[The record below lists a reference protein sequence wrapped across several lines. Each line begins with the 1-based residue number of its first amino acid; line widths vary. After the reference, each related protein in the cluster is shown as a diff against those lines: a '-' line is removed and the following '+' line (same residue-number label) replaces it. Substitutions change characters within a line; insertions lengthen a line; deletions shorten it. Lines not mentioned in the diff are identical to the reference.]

1 MANEVIFEA
10 RHMHKAFGPTI
21 ALKDVDFQ
29 LHRGEIRGLVGE
41 NGSGKSTIMSIA
53 SGMQPATSGEML
65 YLGKPWKPAT
75 MVESQNAG
83 ISMIL
88 QEANTIPGVTVAQN
102 LFAGS
107 EKDFS
112 CCGVINMFKSGF
124 KEHFRNGVG
133 KISEF
138 GPSWQNHFAWDAY
151 YDFEDNTW
159 KQGMQQPVAK
169 DLRVISAALKM
180 ITDMERIGDQTA
192 DIADAAKYLTSL
204 QFEIHPAIFIMGD
217 MVSKMVDDSVNAF
230 VRRDRKLARQV
241 ISADDMV
248 DELFNQLKEELVDEI
263 KNGTNRDHAGYQ
275 LDMLMII
282 KYLERIGDHAT
293 NIGEWVIYSIE
304 GQK

>member
-1 MANEVIFEA
+1 MTREYYSEQLCKLNGELIAMGDLCEEAMALVL
-10 RHMHKAFGPTI
+10 KA
-21 ALKDVDFQ
+21 L
-29 LHRGEIRGLVGE
+29 R
-41 NGSGKSTIMSIA
+41 
-53 SGMQPATSGEML
+53 
-65 YLGKPWKPAT
+65 
-75 MVESQNAG
+75 
-83 ISMIL
+83 
-88 QEANTIPGVTVAQN
+88 
-102 LFAGS
+102 
-107 EKDFS
+107 EKDEIIAE
-112 CCGVINMFKSGF
+112 GVHKIEEEIDQ
-124 KEHFRNGVG
+124 KERDIESMCM
-133 KISEF
+133 KLLLR
-138 GPSWQNHFAWDAY
+138 
-151 YDFEDNTW
+151 
-159 KQGMQQPVAK
+159 QQPVAG
-169 DLRVISAALKM
+169 DLRNISSALRM
-180 ITDMERIGDQTA
+180 IADMERIGDQTA

-241 ISADDMV
+241 INADDMV

>member
-1 MANEVIFEA
+1 MTREYYSEQLCKLNGELIAMGDLCEEAMALVL
-10 RHMHKAFGPTI
+10 KA
-21 ALKDVDFQ
+21 L
-29 LHRGEIRGLVGE
+29 R
-41 NGSGKSTIMSIA
+41 
-53 SGMQPATSGEML
+53 
-65 YLGKPWKPAT
+65 
-75 MVESQNAG
+75 
-83 ISMIL
+83 
-88 QEANTIPGVTVAQN
+88 
-102 LFAGS
+102 
-107 EKDFS
+107 EKDEIIAE
-112 CCGVINMFKSGF
+112 GVHKIEEEIDQ
-124 KEHFRNGVG
+124 KERDIESMCM
-133 KISEF
+133 KLLLR
-138 GPSWQNHFAWDAY
+138 
-151 YDFEDNTW
+151 
-159 KQGMQQPVAK
+159 QQPVAG
-169 DLRVISAALKM
+169 DLRNISSALRM
-180 ITDMERIGDQTA
+180 IADMERIGDQTA